1 MREFLEH
8 LKDVCL
14 ILALLIFGAMAF
26 YYFGFYIIVVLLG
39 ILLYNT
45 FLKK

>member
-1 MREFLEH
+1 MREILEH

-26 YYFGFYIIVVLLG
+26 YYCGFYIIVALLGVLL
-39 ILLYNT
+39 YHT
-45 FLKK
+45 FIK

>member
-1 MREFLEH
+1 MREILEH

-14 ILALLIFGAMAF
+14 IMGLFILGFMAF
-26 YYFGFYIIVVLLG
+26 YYFGFYIIVALLG

-45 FLKK
+45 FFKK

>member
-1 MREFLEH
+1 MREILEH

-14 ILALLIFGAMAF
+14 IAILIIGVSVAF
-26 YYFGFYIIVVLLG
+26 YYFGFYIIVALLG